1 MVEFALVLPIAVMIL
16 ALAATGGQMLMT
28 DISLT
33 QAARAGANSAAQAY
47 GNSPPASITVQT
59 TDATVAAQD
68 EQGGAG
74 SIQCSGAPAPG
85 QCVQVTDLPA
95 PYPGLQNNVVNLVQ
109 VKVWETISP
118 LVPIFGG
125 VTIEAEAVAPQ

>member
-1 MVEFALVLPIAVMIL
+1 MLPVAVIIL

-33 QAARAGANSAAQAY
+33 QAARAGAVAAAQSYSNGSSA
-47 GNSPPASITVQT
+47 TVQT
-59 TDATVAAQD
+59 TQATIAAQD

-74 SIQCSGAPAPG
+74 SIQCSGAPTPG
-85 QCVQVTDLPA
+85 QCVTATDLPA

-109 VKVWETISP
+109 VKVWQTISP
-118 LVPIFGG
+118 LVPVFGG
-125 VTIEAEAVAPQ
+125 VTIEAKAVAPQ